1 MTSQEPHPQLI
12 ADPDIPDTE
21 VILVAQPAP
30 VFVDSTGRR
39 RRLLRR
45 LAYGFG
51 AFCMVYGGLISLSL
65 AGGPVSPSAVMPFP
79 ELIDRGTDPA
89 DGKPRT
95 TPEPIVTAPKSVLV
109 NDATPRRGGAAGSW
123 DDGTTANNPKRANAT
138 RAAGPRTPTTRKTSR
153 PTATAGQSTTKPVEA
168 TPSATAT
175 TGPTATAT
183 ATVNPSPSSGSGTG
197 TKAPGTGGSPSDD
210 TDDPDDPGSATG
222 GGGGGGNLDE
232 CPVQPV
238 PLPKPIDTGS
248 PIGSLMPPNSLIPAG
263 QLDPASQLIP
273 AGGAATGG
281 LLGPDGQSLN
291 PDGQPLNP
299 DGEPVSPD
307 ADSTGGVGYD
317 ATVDRDRVGT
327 EDDDTQQWSAEDD
340 DTRDWSAGDDDLGWY
355 DYPQDAP

>member
-1 MTSQEPHPQLI
+1 VTSQEPHPQLI

-65 AGGPVSPSAVMPFP
+65 AGGPVSPGAVMPFP
-79 ELIDRGTDPA
+79 ELIDRGAAPS
-89 DGKPRT
+89 DGKPWP

-123 DDGTTANNPKRANAT
+123 DDGASANRTRTANPT
-138 RAAGPRTPTTRKTSR
+138 RAAGPSTPTTRKTGR
-153 PTATAGQSTTKPVEA
+153 PTATATRPPTKPVEA

-175 TGPTATAT
+175 TGPAATAT
-183 ATVNPSPSSGSGTG
+183 PTVNPSPSSGSDTG
-197 TKAPGTGGSPSDD
+197 TKAPGAGGGTSSDD
-210 TDDPDDPGSATG
+210 TDDTGSGTSGVG
-222 GGGGGGNLDE
+222 GGSNPDE
-232 CPVQPV
+232 CPVQPMH
-238 PLPKPIDTGS
+238 LAEPIDTHS
-248 PIGSLMPPNSLIPAG
+248 PTGSLVPPDSLIPPG
-263 QLDPASQLIP
+263 LLDPAGQLIP
-273 AGGAATGG
+273 AGEAAIGD
-281 LLGPDGQSLN
+281 LLG

-299 DGEPVSPD
+299 DGTLSS
-307 ADSTGGVGYD
+307 ADGTGTGDVGYD
-317 ATVDRDRVGT
+317 ATVDPDQARFD
-327 EDDDTQQWSAEDD
+327 DDDTQRWSDEDDED
-340 DTRDWSAGDDDLGWY
+340 DTRDWDDAEDDLGWY